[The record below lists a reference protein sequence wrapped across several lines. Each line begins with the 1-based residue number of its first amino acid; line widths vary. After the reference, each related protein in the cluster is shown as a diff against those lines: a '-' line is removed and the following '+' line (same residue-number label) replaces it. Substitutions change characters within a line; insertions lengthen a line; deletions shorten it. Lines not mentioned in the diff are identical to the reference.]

1 MPHLE
6 TKIFSLLTANTA
18 VKAIV
23 SNRVYPKVLKQSC
36 RLPAVSCQ
44 RVSGNYAADLEGNS
58 GLEQPRIQID
68 CWGLGYVQAKD
79 LAKAVRA
86 AMASATIAAN
96 GFTSLCLTD
105 ADIYDDAANYHGVSI
120 DFSCWHEEV

>member
-1 MPHLE
+1 MAHLE
-6 TKIFSLLTANTA
+6 SKIFSLLTTNTA

-23 SNRVYPKVLKQSC
+23 ADRVYPVELKPGC
-36 RLPAVSCQ
+36 RLPAISYQ
-44 RVSGNYAADLEGNS
+44 RISGNYDADLEGNS

-96 GFTSLCLTD
+96 GFTSLCITD